1 MNVLEAKEVFLSC
14 VDDLSEPLKSAVEF
28 TLANWHKMEREP
40 NELDDLPGEKWRDVV
55 GYEEFYKV
63 SNCGRVKSVRFGK
76 ENILNACVSRKGY
89 LQVHLRKNGSG
100 KSFEVHKLV
109 ALAFLPK
116 PDGEFEIDHIDGDK
130 SNNRVDNLE
139 WVTHGENLRR
149 AYERGLRFPMSGSH
163 HKLSKL
169 TDDDVRYIRANYI
182 PGHCEFGAR
191 PLARRFNVSKST
203 IERIIYGEAY
213 KNVV

>member
-1 MNVLEAKEVFLSC
+1 MDVFEAKKVFLSC

-40 NELDDLPGEKWRDVV
+40 NELDNLPGEVWRDVI
-55 GYEEFYKV
+55 GYEGFYKV
-63 SNCGRVKSVRFGK
+63 SNYGRVKSVRFGK
-76 ENILNACVSRKGY
+76 ENILNACVSQKGY
-89 LQVHLRKNGSG
+89 LRVNLSKIGSG
-100 KSFEVHKLV
+100 KCLEVHQLV
-109 ALAFLPK
+109 ALAFLEK
-116 PDGEFEIDHIDGDK
+116 PDGDFEIDHRDGNK
-130 SNNRVDNLE
+130 LNNHVSNLE

-149 AYERGLRFPMSGSH
+149 AYERGLRLPMSGSR

-169 TDDDVRYIRANYI
+169 TAEDVRYIRANYI

-203 IERIIYGEAY
+203 IERIIYGETY